1 MFGSKCKS
9 QRRVPSCGMTVS
21 DVIPSILHGALLAAG
36 ALAIGS
42 FVYKKIRKMNK
53 DKLCRDMRECREDVV
68 AFAQDVC
75 DEVCDCMT
83 DDDCDTSC
91 GCEDC

>member
-9 QRRVPSCGMTVS
+9 QKCAPSCGMTMS

-42 FVYKKIRKMNK
+42 FVYKKIKKMNK

-75 DEVCDCMT
+75 DEVCDCMNDG
-83 DDDCDTSC
+83 DD
-91 GCEDC
+91 GCCCEE

>member
-9 QRRVPSCGMTVS
+9 QKCASSCGMAMS

-36 ALAIGS
+36 AFAIGS

-75 DEVCDCMT
+75 DEVCDCMNDG
-83 DDDCDTSC
+83 DD
-91 GCEDC
+91 GCCCEE